1 MPTVAKCVCSECI
14 TTKSSKTK
22 TSGGIGRTS
31 GSIGRCE
38 HMYMA
43 DTYKKNNVGKLAGGL
58 TGAAI
63 SLHNLFNPKGG
74 YAQFCKEVTKYME
87 TPKEKAAMKVS
98 SAIGGAIGA
107 GILTGLGVLLG
118 GSIDKA
124 VEKAKATKAQK
135 DLADLEINRK
145 ID

>member
-1 MPTVAKCVCSECI
+1 MPTVAKCSCSDCI
-14 TTKSSKTK
+14 APNGSKRRTA
-22 TSGGIGRTS
+22 GGIGRTS

-38 HMYMA
+38 CMSMA
-43 DTYKKNNVGKLAGGL
+43 DSYKKNNVGKIAGGL
-58 TGAAI
+58 AGATL
-63 SLHNLFNPKGG
+63 SLHNLFNPKWG

-98 SAIGGAIGA
+98 TAIGGAIGA

-124 VEKAKATKAQK
+124 VEKAKAVKAQK
-135 DLADLEINRK
+135 DLADLEINRN